1 MREPGD
7 LQPFNEMDEFERQ
20 KNMQNMITR
29 RHSLGITAM
38 VVLLTIQAILGMLFS
53 LSLLAGLL
61 APGRPV
67 IVSGA
72 AIFAGPAGGIS
83 LIVAL
88 ASPIIAWGVWM
99 LKPWARQ
106 RVVLLEIVS
115 LGIGVF
121 ELIEPGVNRAV
132 SLACIIMAALLLIC
146 LYAGLNRH
154 ALSRT

>member
-1 MREPGD
+1 MQNRIMRE
-7 LQPFNEMDEFERQ
+7 
-20 KNMQNMITR
+20 
-29 RHSLGITAM
+29 HSLGIM
-38 VVLLTIQAILGMLFS
+38 VIVILLTIQTILGMLFS

-67 IVSGA
+67 IVSGT
-72 AIFAGPAGGIS
+72 AIFAGPADGIS
-83 LIVAL
+83 LVVAL

-106 RVVLLEIVS
+106 RVVLLGIFS
-115 LGIGVF
+115 LGIGAF

-132 SLACIIMAALLLIC
+132 SLTYIIMAALLLIC
-146 LYAGLNRH
+146 LYTGLNRH

>member
-1 MREPGD
+1 
-7 LQPFNEMDEFERQ
+7 MDEFERQ

-38 VVLLTIQAILGMLFS
+38 VVLLTLQAILGLFFS

>member
-1 MREPGD
+1 
-7 LQPFNEMDEFERQ
+7 MDEFERQ

-38 VVLLTIQAILGMLFS
+38 VVLLTLQAILGLFFS

-72 AIFAGPAGGIS
+72 AIFAGPASGIS

-106 RVVLLEIVS
+106 RVVLLEIFS

>member
-1 MREPGD
+1 
-7 LQPFNEMDEFERQ
+7 MDEFERQ
-20 KNMQNMITR
+20 KNIQDMITR

-38 VVLLTIQAILGMLFS
+38 VVLLTIQAILGLIFS

-67 IVSGA
+67 IVSGT

-83 LIVAL
+83 LVVAL

-106 RVVLLEIVS
+106 RVVLLEIFS
-115 LGIGVF
+115 LGIGAF

-132 SLACIIMAALLLIC
+132 SLTYINMAALLLIC